1 MVGVGEAGESL
12 AEVELA
18 LAVTYRGESL
28 EEALREVRQWVD
40 AAAAGRIGTRLVR
53 VDIAGVGEGTDA

>member
-1 MVGVGEAGESL
+1 M
-12 AEVELA
+12 
-18 LAVTYRGESL
+18 TYRGESL